1 VSLPVRDVVHKILS
15 ESRQRLHAVP
25 MCYLPILYSLVS
37 AKQVLYVDHRKLD
50 DTKSKMQLKAAVS
63 RARRRPS
70 PPKHDVSGRQDDRA
84 GPTFIQAS
92 RCLIHRCVHACMYAS
107 KQAPPSGLGRFAIL
121 RVVSLAAPHRQPQHQ
136 PVHAHW
142 PKKSDRSFLLPGA
155 PPRKKRALVFPRRA
169 LPASGRAARSI

>member
-1 VSLPVRDVVHKILS
+1 
-15 ESRQRLHAVP
+15 
-25 MCYLPILYSLVS
+25 MS
-37 AKQVLYVDHRKLD
+37 AKRVLCVDHRKLD

-70 PPKHDVSGRQDDRA
+70 PPKHDVPGRQDDRA

-121 RVVSLAAPHRQPQHQ
+121 RVVSLAAQHRQPQQQ

-155 PPRKKRALVFPRRA
+155 PPRKKRTLVFPSRA